1 MYFSAPRSAPKPA
14 SVTTMSASLRAVWV
28 AIRELQPCAML
39 ANGPPWTRAGV
50 PAMVCTRFGLMASL
64 SSMVRAPWTPS
75 SATVTGCRS

>member
-14 SVTTMSASLRAVWV
+14 SVTTMSARLRAVWV
-28 AIRELQPCAML
+28 AIRELQPWAML

-75 SATVTGCRS
+75 WATVTGCRS